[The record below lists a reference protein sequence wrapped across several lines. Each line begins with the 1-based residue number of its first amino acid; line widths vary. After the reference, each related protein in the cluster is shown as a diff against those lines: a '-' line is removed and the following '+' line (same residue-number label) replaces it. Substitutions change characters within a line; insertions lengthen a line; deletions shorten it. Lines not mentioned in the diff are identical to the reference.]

1 MPRVRALSES
11 RRRLQA
17 KERAERERAERL
29 LDRQEAELQTLARRA
44 TMLCRLADG
53 KIESVAR
60 ELGINPTTLRNRIR
74 KPESFTMADVLGLER
89 IALRVGVDWA
99 TLGGRME
106 EESA

>member
-1 MPRVRALSES
+1 MPRTRALAES

-17 KERAERERAERL
+17 KEKAERERAERL
-29 LDRQEAELQTLARRA
+29 LDRQEAELQILAKR
-44 TMLCRLADG
+44 TVMLCKLVDG

-60 ELGINPTTLRNRIR
+60 ELGVNRTTLRNRIR
-74 KPESFTMADVLGLER
+74 KPESFTMADVMGLER

-99 TLGGRME
+99 TLGGKIE